1 LVTGGED
8 GKINLWPIHSVEL
21 EADGEI
27 DTDDAAD
34 EDESMDIDMPSPKG
48 RKRERARDNEPVCF
62 PPNTL
67 FYSILIGVICFIA
80 RQKNQTLTGF
90 RRFAHNIY
98 FTFRS
103 ARMIAS
109 LV

>member
-34 EDESMDIDMPSPKG
+34 EDESMDIDGFAKRTKKG
-48 RKRERARDNEPVCF
+48 AC
-62 PPNTL
+62 
-67 FYSILIGVICFIA
+67 
-80 RQKNQTLTGF
+80 
-90 RRFAHNIY
+90 
-98 FTFRS
+98 
-103 ARMIAS
+103 
-109 LV
+109 